1 MKFNLEPYEGAG
13 CIRFGMKR
21 PQLHNLLVAPER
33 SRKIRSGEIE
43 DRWQDFMVRY
53 SQDLEEVVEIAFKD
67 IASIEFKGIDVF
79 VDPDALRKLVSF
91 DGDALLGTGT
101 VVLLNLG
108 ISTWNLD
115 DLSSPRS
122 LCLFCR
128 GRWDNIKHRL
138 TPYVMTTSPDDN
150 MP

>member
-21 PQLHNLLVAPER
+21 PQLHKLLVAPER
-33 SRKIRSGEIE
+33 SRKMRSGEIE
-43 DRWQDFMVRY
+43 DRWQDYMVRY
-53 SQDLEEVVEIAFKD
+53 SQDAEEVVEIEFKD
-67 IASIEFKGIDVF
+67 NASVECKGINVF
-79 VDPDALRKLVSF
+79 TDPDAFRKLVSL
-91 DGDALLGTGT
+91 DGEALLGTGT

-128 GRWDNIKHRL
+128 GRWDDIKHRL
-138 TPYVMTTSPDDN
+138 TPYIITSTPDDA
-150 MP
+150 